1 MIAKPEG
8 KPTLVSIADKRPEIN
23 SIDKAKEDSINE
35 LVSFMREAGKYYNY
49 NPIQIGRVR
58 KINPLE
64 IDTTINAS
72 TMTLYKQN
80 LQINSHLNI
89 SNEYMNTTLSINDEV
104 LMYHRGEKFIIIC
117 KVVDA

>member
-1 MIAKPEG
+1 MSDPF
-8 KPTLVSIADKRPEIN
+8 
-23 SIDKAKEDSINE
+23 NE
-35 LVSFMREAGKYYNY
+35 LHEMMREAGKYYNY

-80 LQINSHLNI
+80 LQINSLLNI
-89 SNEYMNTTLSINDEV
+89 SNEYINTTLSINDEV
-104 LMYHRGEKFIIIC
+104 LKYHRGEKFIIIC
-117 KVVDA
+117 KVVGA